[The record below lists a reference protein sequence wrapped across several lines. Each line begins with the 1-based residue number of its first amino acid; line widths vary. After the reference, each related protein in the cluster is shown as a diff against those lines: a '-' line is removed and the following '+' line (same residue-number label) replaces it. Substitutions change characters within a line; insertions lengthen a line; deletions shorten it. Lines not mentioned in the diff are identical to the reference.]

1 MIVSII
7 AARFVAERR
16 GRLFGQ
22 NQMSRR
28 LAKLRIGPQDVRR
41 LVKTVS
47 AGQKQAA
54 TAEIR
59 TPSLALGPNQPV
71 G

>member
-41 LVKTVS
+41 LVKTV
-47 AGQKQAA
+47 
-54 TAEIR
+54 
-59 TPSLALGPNQPV
+59 
-71 G
+71 